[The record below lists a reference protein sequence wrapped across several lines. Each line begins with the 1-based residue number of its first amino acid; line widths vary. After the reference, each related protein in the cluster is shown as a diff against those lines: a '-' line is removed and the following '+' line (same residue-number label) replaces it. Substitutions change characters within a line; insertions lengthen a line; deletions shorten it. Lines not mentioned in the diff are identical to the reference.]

1 MRMLGALTLTAL
13 LAGVVPAQ
21 TATPQARQLPM
32 TALKPVSV
40 AAFKNGLGFFI
51 RQGRAETKDGE
62 GYLTRIPEASLGT
75 LWVSPADGN
84 WALDELVATTISSP
98 VKYAFEVKN
107 AGTVADL
114 VSANVGKKVTVTF
127 GDKEITGFIRSFA
140 PSLNVG
146 NSGATLGT
154 PNTLLYL
161 EVGEG
166 TGRSYVPFQAGDVKR
181 VVFYEVPSTTL
192 QVLRPEVIPGD
203 TIVNDEGTPGDTGK
217 NKQRVLRFKA
227 KGAPGPVNFSM
238 GYLRGGFGWSPSYR
252 IVLDDEKTATIAMQ
266 SVVINDAE
274 DIENAE
280 VFFVVG
286 FPNFAFSRVLSPMTL
301 QQSLAEFLGSITRTQ
316 AESRFANDN
325 FMSNAITAQRA
336 TPYRGSDPDMSA
348 IGGMIDGAAQSEE
361 DLFLY
366 GRQNVTLAKGERATY
381 GVFSGK
387 VNYEHIYEWDVS
399 DASPINIYGGRSGG
413 GTSDQIPEKIWHSLR
428 LSNSLK
434 FPWTTAPVLVMS
446 GNRPLAQD
454 TLLYTPAGAT
464 TNLHLT
470 LATDIRVSKNEQESA
485 RDNNTVTINRNS
497 YSVVTVNGSLTLK
510 NYKSK
515 DVRMCVRKSVVGEV
529 LTISQNGKFE
539 RTAEAVQ
546 AVNPVS
552 RLSWDFPLKAGEE
565 VTLTYRYKVLVN

>member
-1 MRMLGALTLTAL
+1 MRMLGALALTAL
-13 LAGVVPAQ
+13 LAGAVPAQ
-21 TATPQARQLPM
+21 TANTQSRQLPM
-32 TALKPVSV
+32 TGLRPVSV

-51 RQGRAETKDGE
+51 RQGKAEAKDGE
-62 GYLTRIPEASLGT
+62 GYLTRVPEAALGT
-75 LWVSPADGN
+75 LWVSPLDPGVT
-84 WALDELVATTISSP
+84 LDELVATTMNSP
-98 VKYAFEVKN
+98 LKYSFEVKS

-114 VSANVGKKVTVTF
+114 VGANVGKRVTLSL
-127 GDKEITGFIRSFA
+127 GDKEITGVIRSFT

-146 NSGATLGT
+146 EKGTTLGA
-154 PNTLLYL
+154 PNTLFYI
-161 EVGEG
+161 EVGDG
-166 TGRSYVPFQAGDVKR
+166 TTKSYVPFQSGDVRR

-192 QVLRPEVIPGD
+192 QVLRPEKPTGD
-203 TIVNDEGTPGDTGK
+203 EVVNEESPAGGEAK
-217 NKQRVLRFKA
+217 ARQRVLRFKA
-227 KGAPGPVNFSM
+227 KGASGPVNLSM

-252 IVLDDEKTATIAMQ
+252 IVLDDEKTATLSMQ

-286 FPNFAFSRVLSPMTL
+286 FPNFAFAKVPSPMTL
-301 QQSLAEFLGSITRTQ
+301 QQSLAEFLGNISRSQ
-316 AESRFANDN
+316 SESRFANDN

-336 TPYRGSDPDMSA
+336 VPYRGGESDTGG

-387 VNYEHIYEWDVS
+387 VNYEHIYEWDVA
-399 DASPINIYGGRSGG
+399 DAAPINVYGGRTGN
-413 GTSDQIPEKIWHSLR
+413 TSDSAPEKIWHSLR

-434 FPWTTAPVLVMS
+434 LPWTTAPVLVMS

-470 LATDIRVSKNEQESA
+470 LATDIRVSKNEQEST
-485 RDNNTVTINRNS
+485 RENNSVTINRNS
-497 YSVVTVNGSLTLK
+497 YSVVTVSGTLTLK
-510 NYKSK
+510 NYKAK

-529 LTISQNGKFE
+529 LTISPNGKFE

>member
-21 TATPQARQLPM
+21 TTSTQSRQLPM
-32 TALKPVSV
+32 TGLKPVSV

-51 RQGRAETKDGE
+51 RQGKAEAKDGE
-62 GYLTRIPEASLGT
+62 GYLTRVPEAALGT
-75 LWVSPADGN
+75 LWVSPIEPN
-84 WALDELVATTISSP
+84 VTLDELVATTITSP

-114 VSANVGKKVTVTF
+114 VSANVGKRVTLTL

-146 NSGATLGT
+146 EKGTTLGA
-154 PNTLLYL
+154 PNTLFYI
-161 EVGEG
+161 EVGDG
-166 TGRSYVPFQAGDVKR
+166 PAKSYVPFQSGDVRR
-181 VVFYEVPSTTL
+181 VVFYEVPATTL
-192 QVLRPEVIPGD
+192 QVLRPEKATGD
-203 TIVNDEGTPGDTGK
+203 EVVSEESPSGGEAK
-217 NKQRVLRFKA
+217 ARQRVLRFKV
-227 KGAPGPVNFSM
+227 KGSAGPVGLSM
-238 GYLRGGFGWSPSYR
+238 GYLRGGFGWSPAYR
-252 IVLDDEKTATIAMQ
+252 IVLDDEKTATLSMQ

-286 FPNFAFSRVLSPMTL
+286 FPNFAFARVPSPMTL
-301 QQSLAEFLGSITRTQ
+301 QQSLAEFLGNISRSQ
-316 AESRFANDN
+316 SESRFANDN
-325 FMSNAITAQRA
+325 FMSNAITVQRA
-336 TPYRGSDPDMSA
+336 VPYRGGESDTGG

-387 VNYEHIYEWDVS
+387 VNYEHIYEWDVA
-399 DASPINIYGGRSGG
+399 DASPITVYGGRTGNTPDSA
-413 GTSDQIPEKIWHSLR
+413 PEKIWHSLR

-434 FPWTTAPVLVMS
+434 LPWTTAPVLVMS

-470 LATDIRVSKNEQESA
+470 LATDIRVSKNEQEST
-485 RDNNTVTINRNS
+485 RENNSVTINRNS
-497 YSVVTVNGSLTLK
+497 YSVVTVSGTLTLK
-510 NYKSK
+510 NYKAK

-529 LTISQNGKFE
+529 QAISQNGKFE

-552 RLSWDFPLKAGEE
+552 KLTWDFPMKPGEE

>member
-21 TATPQARQLPM
+21 TATNQPRQLPM
-32 TALKPVSV
+32 TGLKPVSV

-62 GYLTRIPEASLGT
+62 GYLTRIPEAALGT

-84 WALDELVATTISSP
+84 WSLDELVATTITSP

-114 VSANVGKKVTVTF
+114 VSANVGKRVTVTF
-127 GDKEITGFIRSFA
+127 GDKEVSGFIRSFA

-146 NSGATLGT
+146 NSGATLGS

-166 TGRSYVPFQAGDVKR
+166 PGRSFIPFQAGDVKR

-192 QVLRPEVIPGD
+192 QVLRPEVTPGD
-203 TIVNDEGTPGDTGK
+203 TIVNDDGTPGEGNK
-217 NKQRVLRFKA
+217 NRQRVIRFKT
-227 KGAPGPVNFSM
+227 KGAPGPVNLSM
-238 GYLRGGFGWSPSYR
+238 GYLRGGFGWSPAYR
-252 IVLDDEKTATIAMQ
+252 IVLDDDKTATLSMQ
-266 SVVINDAE
+266 SVVVNDAE

-301 QQSLAEFLGSITRTQ
+301 QQSLAEFLASINRAQ
-316 AESRFANDN
+316 SESRFANDN
-325 FMSNAITAQRA
+325 FMSNAITVQRA
-336 TPYRGSDPDMSA
+336 SPYRGGEDESGG
-348 IGGMIDGAAQSEE
+348 IGGMIGGAAQSEE

-381 GVFSGK
+381 NVFSGK
-387 VNYEHIYEWDVS
+387 VNYEHVYEWDVA
-399 DASPINIYGGRSGG
+399 DAAPINVYGGRNS
-413 GTSDQIPEKIWHSLR
+413 GTSDSAPEKIWHSLR

-434 FPWTTAPVLVMS
+434 LPWTTAPILVMS
-446 GNRPLAQD
+446 GTRPLAQD

-470 LATDIRVSKNEQESA
+470 LATDIRVSKNEQEST
-485 RDNNTVTINRNS
+485 RENNSVTINRNS
-497 YSVVTVNGSLTLK
+497 YSVVTVTGSLTLK
-510 NYKSK
+510 NYKAK